1 MLWDFVALSLSLL
14 FLTAYGGKHA
24 DMGVDFLQ
32 QQLWDK
38 MTGIGV
44 ILAFVLVP

>member
-24 DMGVDFLQ
+24 DMGVDSLQ

-38 MTGIGV
+38 MT
-44 ILAFVLVP
+44 

>member
-24 DMGVDFLQ
+24 DMAALGQD
-32 QQLWDK
+32 DI
-38 MTGIGV
+38 GIGV